1 MQELEDNNKLQKNI
15 DLFMK
20 IGDTIGILHAK
31 IGTIKDRKVKD
42 LTEANEIRRCTK
54 IAQKNCMRTVIM
66 TGIGMMFGSLI

>member
-31 IGTIKDRKVKD
+31 IGTINDRKVKD
-42 LTEANEIRRCTK
+42 LAEAD
-54 IAQKNCMRTVIM
+54 VIKKR
-66 TGIGMMFGSLI
+66 

>member
-42 LTEANEIRRCTK
+42 LAEADVVQRKAI
-54 IAQKNCMRTVIM
+54 I
-66 TGIGMMFGSLI
+66 